1 MNPFASLLAYAGLA
15 TLALAMDRHHRAVFA
30 RDLGP
35 HLRIALR
42 AAGWS
47 LLAASGYAAWQA
59 HGAAIGAV
67 AWLAGTASAGF
78 TLTLLLTYLPRFW
91 AAPLALLVLL
101 ACR

>member
-1 MNPFASLLAYAGLA
+1 MNPFASFLAYAGLA
-15 TLALAMDRHHRAVFA
+15 SLALAMDRHHRAVFA
-30 RDLGP
+30 RDLAP

-42 AAGWS
+42 AAGWV
-47 LLAASGYAAWQA
+47 LLVASGGAAWQA

-78 TLTLLLTYLPRFW
+78 TLTLLLTYRPRFW